1 MIRSIQ
7 RTGGLVALVALGS
20 LGSAQGKTGTA
31 AAPARTTEASVEA
44 EMGVPFKFAVTGLT
58 KENLEKVKSAL
69 AALTT
74 EAYVCDPCKVMTAE
88 AGACSKCKAA
98 LVAAKKPLLLA
109 VQTMPEEGALALML
123 DRRLRTRLSQIET
136 TLGTNSVTIDRK
148 KLRFATGPVL
158 IVVRDGTADQVA
170 TLEKAVREAK
180 LFEEAAVTFD
190 AATKK
195 LLIRA
200 RCGTEPPAVEQ
211 VTTFLGGHK
220 LATDDIIFGRSTGA

>member
-7 RTGGLVALVALGS
+7 RTGALLALVALGS
-20 LGSAQGKTGTA
+20 LSSAQGKTGTA
-31 AAPARTTEASVEA
+31 QAPSKTKEASVEA

-58 KENLEKVKSAL
+58 KDNLEKVKSAL

-88 AGACSKCKAA
+88 AGTCSKCKAA
-98 LVAAKKPLLLA
+98 LTAAKKPLLMA
-109 VQTMPEEGALALML
+109 VQTMPEEGSLALTL
-123 DRRLRTRLSQIET
+123 DRRLKTRLSQIET

-148 KLRFATGPVL
+148 KLHFAPGPVL

-180 LFEEAAVTFD
+180 LFEEASVTFD
-190 AATKK
+190 PPTKK

-200 RCGTEPPAVEQ
+200 RSGPVTPAVDQ
-211 VTTFLGGHK
+211 VTTFLAGHK